1 MNTQHIHSWDTMK
14 VVIRGQF
21 IALTAYIKT
30 GVGDVS
36 YYQLNRTCESS
47 KTKRSKGTLK
57 E

>member
-1 MNTQHIHSWDTMK
+1 MK